1 MSEITKTNK
10 SRKNS
15 YKPLEYEDDFALR
28 NNETDQDT
36 KCKYCMMST
45 IIFIIIIIIIVLL
58 LYKSMIII

>member
-10 SRKNS
+10 SRKSS
-15 YKPLEYEDDFALR
+15 YIPLEYEDDFALR

-36 KCKYCMMST
+36 KCKYSMMST
-45 IIFIIIIIIIVLL
+45 IIFIIIIIIILL